1 MQILLAVQHWHPN
14 TINGC
19 HHRKTSSSVS
29 CSTAS
34 AQKKPVPPVSSAMRL
49 SPIFHIICIQA
60 AKRFWFYREL
70 FRQII
75 SIIQQVG
82 TYAIHQILAISR
94 IVKRAQLFLSN
105 FGKCQP
111 PKHVMS
117 LSILT
122 MQKIGKHSTIVI
134 SVSYSQITVNM
145 S

>member
-19 HHRKTSSSVS
+19 HHRKTASSVS

-70 FRQII
+70 YRQII
-75 SIIQQVG
+75 STIQQVG
-82 TYAIHQILAISR
+82 TYAIQQTLAISR

-111 PKHVMS
+111 LRHVML

-122 MQKIGKHSTIVI
+122 IGQTGKYRTIVR
-134 SVSYSQITVNM
+134 SVSYSQM
-145 S
+145 